1 MAKFSEFP
9 QQKFPTDGEEVLRI
23 IDGEKRRDYVTLS
36 GALVNGTFVS
46 VEELEKSLPLW
57 KEAEVIPLYRIKL
70 NERCVANQIKLKTIQ
85 NHVNPEKS

>member
-1 MAKFSEFP
+1 MAKFSDLPEQP
-9 QQKFPTDGEEVLRI
+9 ALPDDMIVVINESEH
-23 IDGEKRRDYVTLS
+23 RREYVSLA

-46 VEELEKSLPLW
+46 REELEKSLPLW

-85 NHVNPEKS
+85 NHINPEHS